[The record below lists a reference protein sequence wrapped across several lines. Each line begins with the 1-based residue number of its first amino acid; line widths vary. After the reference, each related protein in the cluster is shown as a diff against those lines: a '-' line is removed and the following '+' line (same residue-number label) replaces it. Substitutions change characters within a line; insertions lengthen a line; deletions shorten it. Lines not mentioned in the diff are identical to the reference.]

1 MSFISFVDFL
11 SLAFAVVVVG
21 LRSLTIHGYTLY
33 FAQTGAACGAAAAN
47 AADADGAAGVAVVV
61 VAVFACSEV
70 EIAQF

>member
-1 MSFISFVDFL
+1 MSFIAFVDFL
-11 SLAFAVVVVG
+11 RLAFAVVVV

-33 FAQTGAACGAAAAN
+33 FAQTGAACAAAAN
-47 AADADGAAGVAVVV
+47 AADADAAAGVAVVV